1 MFLRKSVCLYVSPQ
15 TQTLGARRTFP
26 GFDEPA
32 FKQPGDI
39 TLLVPGDA
47 LTRMCAAQV
56 AARKGQ
62 PLEFATR

>member
-1 MFLRKSVCLYVSPQ
+1 MFLRRSVCHYVITQ
-15 TQTLGARRTFP
+15 TQILGARRTFP

-32 FKQPGDI
+32 LRQPWNI
-39 TLLVPGDA
+39 TLVVPGDA